1 MQLDSLLPLRGVA
14 LTFEFREEARLRFF
28 HQPALGGLLRHLLDG
43 TDMDPRLW
51 LEAPDSGRCRFQRGE
66 RYRLHLYSM
75 PGMEPTLERLVDRL
89 RRLPAAGV
97 PLPSR
102 GLGLN
107 LAFRACEDL
116 YSGETYRGV
125 AALALYDREQLYREV
140 DAWTDL
146 PWVMLRFLSPVRL
159 LRAKE
164 KREGVS
170 GEARFVR
177 DRGELTGPLLGQ
189 RLHDTLA
196 ALLALTG
203 TPPAARQPSP
213 LHGLDDD
220 IAWIDAGYRD
230 QTGNVKPMGGVI
242 GEVQLGGI
250 VPELL
255 PALVLGQH
263 LGIGQRRAL
272 GWGRYRLEHPEGRGT
287 RPPRQ
292 PSRTVLQRAAEAVNV
307 ERAYCWISDN
317 SRARN
322 AYAGAPEDFTPFA
335 MEYPGDADTLLDD
348 ITGEL
353 RDQSYRPPNLQGAV
367 LQRPG
372 KAPRPLA
379 IPPFADRVAQRAVVQ
394 ILSEDFEALHS
405 EASFGYRRGLSRL
418 NARDRIQYLYR
429 KGYRWFYEADI
440 EDFFDSVSHT
450 RLETRLRSL
459 LTDDPVVDLLMA
471 WVSAPVEYRGRIQ
484 PRPCGLPQGSPVS
497 PMLANLLLD
506 DFDADLQALGM
517 ELVRYADDFVIV
529 CRDRGRAEQA
539 ARQVESSLAELG
551 LTVNPDKTRIGHLD
565 QGLKFLGY
573 CFLGELAI
581 EAQRTTRTQRHHAR
595 QSITLDD
602 LPPRSWLARL
612 ATREPQVLRDRPAT
626 RSAPTGAAA
635 APPEPP
641 DQERVYPR
649 AAADS
654 GCVLFLTLEDS
665 KLSVQ
670 SGRLAVATPDGHLQ
684 QIPWPSLEAV
694 VLFGRHRI
702 TGPTLMAALR
712 AQVPVHFAS
721 PQGRHLGTLASGQ
734 PGAEGHGLWLAQQA
748 HFADPQTCLGL
759 AREIVEARLH
769 NQAELLRQSAREE
782 PALAAAVDALR
793 RQARRSQAA
802 TDLNSLNGIEGAGAK
817 AFFEALG
824 HLVPEALGFDGRQRR
839 PPPDPF
845 NALLSLGYTVLYH
858 RVDTIIRVSGL
869 LPWCGFYHQSRGRHA
884 VLASDLMEPFRHL
897 VERQALALVRRRQLG
912 PEHFLSGD
920 GGSCRLTRPALRLY
934 LEALT
939 QRFVTPVAGARG
951 TPSASPHQHILA
963 QCRQLQQRIRGHDL
977 PFTAYRLR

>member
-1 MQLDSLLPLRGVA
+1 MRIDSLLPLRGVA

-28 HQPALGGLLRHLLDG
+28 HQPALGGLLRHLLDEG
-43 TDMDPRLW
+43 DLDPRLW
-51 LEAPDSGRCRFQRGE
+51 LEAPDSGRCRFRRGE

-89 RRLPAAGV
+89 RRLPVASV
-97 PLPSR
+97 PLPSG
-102 GLGLN
+102 GLGPN

-116 YSGETYRGV
+116 YSGEPYRGV
-125 AALALYDREQLYREV
+125 AALAAYDLERLRQETS
-140 DAWTDL
+140 AWADL
-146 PWVMLRFLSPVRL
+146 PWVQLRFLSPVRL
-159 LRAKE
+159 LRPKE
-164 KREGVS
+164 TREKTS

-196 ALLALTG
+196 ALLTLAG
-203 TPPAARQPSP
+203 APPAARQPSP

-220 IAWIDAGYRD
+220 IAWVDAGYRD
-230 QTGNVKPMGGVI
+230 RHGNVKPMGGVI
-242 GEVQLGGI
+242 GQVELAGI

-263 LGIGQRRAL
+263 LGIGQRRAF
-272 GWGRYRLEHPEGRGT
+272 GWGRYRLEDAEGRGT

-292 PSRTVLQRAAEAVNV
+292 TSLTVLQRAADAVNV

-317 SRARN
+317 PRARG
-322 AYAGAPEDFTPFA
+322 AYAGSPEDFSPFA

-348 ITGEL
+348 ITREL
-353 RDQSYRPPNLQGAV
+353 RDQTYRPPNLQGAV

-405 EASFGYRRGLSRL
+405 EGSFGYRRGLSRL
-418 NARDRIQYLYR
+418 NARDRIQSLYR

-440 EDFFDSVSHT
+440 EDFFDSVSHP
-450 RLETRLRSL
+450 RLDTRLRSL
-459 LTDDPVVDLLMA
+459 LADDPVVDLLMA
-471 WVSAPVEYRGRIQ
+471 WVCAPVEYRGRIQ
-484 PRPCGLPQGSPVS
+484 QRPCGLPQGSPVS

-581 EAQRTTRTQRHHAR
+581 EAQRPTRAQRQRAG
-595 QSITLDD
+595 QPVTLED

-612 ATREPQVLRDRPAT
+612 ATREPQVLESRPGE
-626 RSAPTGAAA
+626 RNIPT
-635 APPEPP
+635 PPTAPP

-649 AAADS
+649 ATAEET
-654 GCVLFLTLEDS
+654 GCVLFVTTEAS
-665 KLSVQ
+665 RLSVQ
-670 SGRLAVATPDGHLQ
+670 SGRLAVSTPDGRVDQ
-684 QIPWPSLEAV
+684 VPWPSLDAV
-694 VLFGRHRI
+694 VLFGRQRI
-702 TGPTLMAALR
+702 TGPTLTAALQAR
-712 AQVPVHFAS
+712 VPVHFTS
-721 PQGRHLGTLASGQ
+721 PQGRYLGTLASGQ
-734 PGAEGHGLWLAQQA
+734 PGPEGHGLWLAQQA
-748 HFADPQTCLGL
+748 HFAQPDVCLAL
-759 AREIVEARLH
+759 AREIVAARLH
-769 NQAELLRQSAREE
+769 NQAEVLRQSAREQ
-782 PALAAAVDALR
+782 PALTAAVDTLR
-793 RQARRSQAA
+793 RQSRQSREAA
-802 TDLNSLNGIEGAGAK
+802 DLKSLNGVEGSGAR
-817 AFFEALG
+817 AYFEALG
-824 HLVPEALGFDGRQRR
+824 RIIPETLGFGGRERR

-858 RVDTIIRVSGL
+858 RVDTVIRVTGL
-869 LPWCGFYHQSRGRHA
+869 LPWCGFYHQGRGRHA
-884 VLASDLMEPFRHL
+884 ALASDLMEPFRHL
-897 VERQALALVRRRQLG
+897 VERQALALLRRRQLSADD
-912 PEHFLSGD
+912 FLMED
-920 GGSCRLTRPALRLY
+920 GGGCRLTRPALRLY
-934 LEALT
+934 LQTLT
-939 QRFVTPVAGARG
+939 RRFTTPVAGAG
-951 TPSASPHQHILA
+951 ALASVSPHQHMLQ
-963 QCRQLQQRIRGHDL
+963 QCRQLQQRVRGHDVA
-977 PFTAYRLR
+977 FTAYRLR